1 MNLIS
6 LKQAPTETILRWVTE
21 GQVLR
26 FAGTVPEAWLRIL
39 RDQGYTIQRI
49 A

>member
-1 MNLIS
+1 MKIITM
-6 LKQAPTETILRWVTE
+6 QRTATETVLRWVEE

-26 FAGTVPEAWLRIL
+26 VVGTVPEAWLRIL
-39 RDQGYTIQRI
+39 RDQGYTITTI